1 MNSKN
6 IPVIIGAAQFTQRKD
21 SDQTLDPLSLMVKSS
36 QMAIED
42 TKVNNIVD
50 FIDAVYMINVISW
63 SYEDAPGLL
72 SERLNI
78 EPMEK
83 VYFSVSM
90 GGNSPQ
96 LMVNRAAKAIVKGT
110 HRCVLITGG
119 EAAYT
124 LGKKF
129 KGIPPKSWPEKKEP
143 KYIEEKKSGYL
154 SAFERRNA
162 LGWPPIAYSMFESAV
177 RAFSGRN
184 LEDHIAYIGELYER
198 YSKVASEN
206 PFSWTQ
212 KYLKAEEITTPT
224 KDNRYITFPYTKQ
237 MCANNFV
244 DQSAAVII
252 TSQEI
257 AEFLKI
263 NPSDLIY
270 LMGGADFKN
279 IGEITRRPNLH
290 DSPAIKEG
298 SKLALKQAG
307 LTLDEIDKFDF
318 YSCFP
323 SMVEIIIKEL
333 GIKKDDPRNLTITG
347 GLPFHGGPLSAYSL
361 QAIAKAVSLIRS
373 DSSLRIMVLAN
384 GGYNSGESI
393 GIYGSTPGKTPWEI
407 RDDSK
412 IQQSILDKALP
423 KAVEKANG
431 NLTIDAYTILY
442 SRTGEI
448 KRGIF
453 VGTLE
458 NGLRTVAITR
468 EELPILSTLETK
480 EVVGKTFKVEY
491 DSEMDRNIVY
501 ID

>member
-6 IPVIIGAAQFTQRKD
+6 IPVIIGAAQFTQRKE
-21 SDQTLDPLSLMVKSS
+21 SDQTLDPLSLMVKTS
-36 QMAIED
+36 QLAIED
-42 TKVNNIVD
+42 TRVNDIKD
-50 FIDAVYMINVISW
+50 FIDAVYMINVVSW

-72 SERLNI
+72 SEKLNI
-78 EPMEK
+78 KPKEK
-83 VYFSVSM
+83 VYFSISM

-96 LMVNRAAKAIVKGT
+96 LMVNRAAKAIEKGN

-143 KYIEEKKSGYL
+143 KYIEEKKEGYL
-154 SAFERRNA
+154 SAFERKNA

-177 RAFSGRN
+177 RAFSGRS

-206 PFSWTQ
+206 PFSWAR

-224 KDNRYITFPYTKQ
+224 QDNRYITFPYTKQ

-252 TSQEI
+252 TSLEM
-257 AEFLKI
+257 AESLKI
-263 NPSDLIY
+263 DPSNIVY
-270 LMGGADFKN
+270 LVGSADFKN

-290 DSPAIKEG
+290 DSPAVRE
-298 SKLALKQAG
+298 SSRLALEQAG
-307 LTLDEIDKFDF
+307 LTIDDIDKFDF

-323 SMVEIIIKEL
+323 SMVQIIIKEL
-333 GIKKDDPRNLTITG
+333 GIKMDDPRNLTITG

-361 QAIAKAVSLIRS
+361 QAVAQAVSLIRKNPP
-373 DSSLRIMVLAN
+373 LNVMVLAN
-384 GGYNSGESI
+384 GGYNSGESV
-393 GIYGSTPGKTPWEI
+393 GIYSSEPGKIPWVI

-412 IQQSILDKALP
+412 VQQAILEEALP
-423 KAVEKANG
+423 DPVEKADG
-431 NLTIDAYTILY
+431 NLTINAYTILY
-442 SRTGEI
+442 SRTGGI

-453 VGTLE
+453 IGTLKD
-458 NGLRTVAITR
+458 GSRTIAITR
-468 EELPILSTLETK
+468 EGLPILSTLEK
-480 EVVGKTFKVEY
+480 NEFVGRTFKVEY
-491 DSEMDRNIVY
+491 DPELDRNILDIV
-501 ID
+501 